1 MIKNTILTKG
11 LIFSI
16 KNLPAL
22 SETKATL
29 KRDAGNNIVLDFY
42 YSASYCIFTEQENE
56 RFYKIE
62 FIFPDAYLD
71 SYFSYH
77 PESYLT
83 HFREFAEKEI
93 CCSKQ
98 MILHDI
104 INCKY
109 QGAYLEM
116 FLESKALE
124 LLLCF
129 QKCTIFP
136 VHDCASCKFL
146 MRPLEKNKILRAKD
160 IILSRLDNPPTI
172 HELSLEVGINQ
183 CYLKQGFKEMFDATI
198 YDFVQQQRVA
208 QAKSLLATT
217 ELSIAEIANQVG
229 FSSTSNFS
237 STFKRHTGVFPSEL
251 RKSLVA
257 MA

>member
-16 KNLPAL
+16 KNLSSL
-22 SETKATL
+22 RESKAVL
-29 KRDAGNNIVLDFY
+29 KKDTDNNIILHFY
-42 YSASYCIFTEQENE
+42 YSGSYCIFTEQEKE
-56 RFYKIE
+56 HFCKIE
-62 FIFPDAYLD
+62 FIFPDTYLEI
-71 SYFSYH
+71 YFSSH
-77 PESYLT
+77 PESYHA
-83 HFREFAEKEI
+83 HFKDYAEKEI

-98 MILHDI
+98 MILHEI

-129 QKCTIFP
+129 QKCTVFP
-136 VHDCASCKFL
+136 MHDCASCKFL
-146 MRPLEKNKILRAKD
+146 MRPLEKNKILRAKE
-160 IILSRLDNPPTI
+160 IILERIDNPPTI

-183 CYLKQGFKEMFDATI
+183 CYLKKGFKEMFDATI
-198 YDFVQQQRVA
+198 YEFVQQQRVA
-208 QAKSLLATT
+208 QAKLMLATT
-217 ELSIAEIANQVG
+217 EISIAEIANHVG

-251 RKSLVA
+251 RKSLNA
-257 MA
+257 MT